1 MIAQRKA
8 ARRSKQ
14 KSAAQHTYDTVSYVL
29 DDRGKHEGRIARVWK
44 SDAFLIA
51 RPDPKLTMAEMLDI
65 TRINKRCRN
74 PIVHY
79 VLSWS
84 KEEHPTPE
92 QKENAIRRIVHDLD
106 CDELAWLAVEHS
118 GTSHEHVHLVINR
131 VHPLEARLKRF
142 DWDIK
147 KVTKAVA
154 QLNAEMGWKQ
164 MPGGPYDV
172 VNGEVRPAQRSPN
185 KVRVRGDSLNAERWN
200 DIEAPERAIERAWN
214 AARSASSWQMFH
226 RIIAQYGLRYTPY
239 RKGRANGATWELIR
253 TMPDGVLRT
262 EHRKASIIPAASL
275 SKMQKKLGDYEM
287 PSPETAKTLVPQPAV
302 ESPHRKAERA
312 AAAARE
318 AEEQREQQKLQEAE
332 RARRIETARRQKV
345 KEAAAEARRRE
356 RKRQRA
362 LREAEER
369 RRREQEQE
377 ARRRREQ
384 ELEATR
390 RREQELRQTLERYA
404 AEIGSLRTEV
414 LAETEKRRPSS
425 EALSALLRR
434 LDEFERKWRGTPAWQ
449 NDEAHPSAG
458 STEFEFTK
466 GLAQEWLE
474 ITQKEER
481 RKAAIRASRASTP
494 AQTASEDTKS
504 TYRGPTPGQVSEEPE
519 LEAPDILFTR

>member
-74 PIVHY
+74 PVVHY

-84 KEEHPTPE
+84 KQERPTPE

-275 SKMQKKLGDYEM
+275 SKMQKKLGDYKM
-287 PSPETAKTLVPQPAV
+287 PSPETANTLVPQPAV

-312 AAAARE
+312 AAAERE

-332 RARRIETARRQKV
+332 RARRIETARQQKAK
-345 KEAAAEARRRE
+345 KEAAEAERRE
-356 RKRQRA
+356 RKRQREQ
-362 LREAEER
+362 REAEER
-369 RRREQEQE
+369 RRREQERE
-377 ARRRREQ
+377 TCRRLEQ
-384 ELEATR
+384 EE
-390 RREQELRQTLERYA
+390 RQALERYA
-404 AEIGSLRTEV
+404 VEIKALRAEV

-434 LDEFERKWRGTPAWQ
+434 LDEFERKWRGTPAWR

-494 AQTASEDTKS
+494 AQTAPEDTKS
-504 TYRGPTPGQVSEEPE
+504 TYRGPTPGQASEEPE

>member
-74 PIVHY
+74 PVVHY

-84 KEEHPTPE
+84 KQERPTPDH
-92 QKENAIRRIVHDLD
+92 KENAIRRIVHDLD

-312 AAAARE
+312 AAAERD

-332 RARRIETARRQKV
+332 RARRIETARQQKEK
-345 KEAAAEARRRE
+345 KEAAEAERRE
-356 RKRQRA
+356 RKRQREQ
-362 LREAEER
+362 REAEER
-369 RRREQEQE
+369 RRREQERE
-377 ARRRREQ
+377 TCRRLEQ
-384 ELEATR
+384 EE
-390 RREQELRQTLERYA
+390 RQALERYA
-404 AEIGSLRTEV
+404 VEIKALRAEV

-434 LDEFERKWRGTPAWQ
+434 LDEFERKWRGTPAWR

-494 AQTASEDTKS
+494 AQTAQEDTKS
-504 TYRGPTPGQVSEEPE
+504 TYRGPTPEQESEEPE

>member
-74 PIVHY
+74 PVVHY

-84 KEEHPTPE
+84 KQERPTPE

-312 AAAARE
+312 AAAERE

-332 RARRIETARRQKV
+332 RARRIETARQQKAK
-345 KEAAAEARRRE
+345 KEVAEAE
-356 RKRQRA
+356 RKERERQRA
-362 LREAEER
+362 LREAEMT

-404 AEIGSLRTEV
+404 AEIGALRTEV

-425 EALSALLRR
+425 EALSACLRK
-434 LDEFERKWRGTPAWQ
+434 LDKFERKWRGTPAWQ

-474 ITQKEER
+474 ITQK
-481 RKAAIRASRASTP
+481 
-494 AQTASEDTKS
+494 
-504 TYRGPTPGQVSEEPE
+504 
-519 LEAPDILFTR
+519 

>member
-74 PIVHY
+74 PVVHY

-84 KEEHPTPE
+84 KQERPTPE

-312 AAAARE
+312 AAAERE

-332 RARRIETARRQKV
+332 RARRIETARQQKAK
-345 KEAAAEARRRE
+345 KEAAEAERRE
-356 RKRQRA
+356 RKRQREQ
-362 LREAEER
+362 REAEER
-369 RRREQEQE
+369 RRREQERE
-377 ARRRREQ
+377 TCRRLEQ
-384 ELEATR
+384 EE
-390 RREQELRQTLERYA
+390 RQTLERYA
-404 AEIGSLRTEV
+404 AEIGALRTEV

-425 EALSALLRR
+425 EALSACLRK
-434 LDEFERKWRGTPAWQ
+434 LDKFERKWRGTPAWQ

-458 STEFEFTK
+458 SAEFEFTK
-466 GLAQEWLE
+466 DLAEEWLE
-474 ITQKEER
+474 ITRREER

-494 AQTASEDTKS
+494 AQTAQEDTKS
-504 TYRGPTPGQVSEEPE
+504 TYRGPTPEQASEEPE

>member
-74 PIVHY
+74 PVVHY

-84 KEEHPTPE
+84 KQERPTPE

-131 VHPLEARLKRF
+131 VHPLDARLKRF

-312 AAAARE
+312 AAAERE

-332 RARRIETARRQKV
+332 RARRIETARQQKEK
-345 KEAAAEARRRE
+345 KEAAEAECRE
-356 RKRQRA
+356 RKRQREQ
-362 LREAEER
+362 REAEER
-369 RRREQEQE
+369 RRREQERE
-377 ARRRREQ
+377 TCRRLEQ
-384 ELEATR
+384 EE
-390 RREQELRQTLERYA
+390 RQALERYA
-404 AEIGSLRTEV
+404 VEIKALRAEV

-434 LDEFERKWRGTPAWQ
+434 LDEFERKWRGTPAWR

-494 AQTASEDTKS
+494 AQMAPEDTKS
-504 TYRGPTPGQVSEEPE
+504 TYRGPTPGQASEEPE

>member
-8 ARRSKQ
+8 TRRSKQ

-29 DDRGKHEGRIARVWK
+29 DDRGKHAGRIARVWK
-44 SDAFLIA
+44 SDAFLHM
-51 RPDPKLTMAEMLDI
+51 RPDPKLTLIEMLDI

-74 PIVHY
+74 PVVHY

-92 QKENAIRRIVHDLD
+92 QKEMAIRRIVHDLE

-118 GTSHEHVHLVINR
+118 GTEYEHVHLVINR
-131 VHPLEARLKRF
+131 VHPLEARLKRLGL
-142 DWDIK
+142 DIK
-147 KVTKAVA
+147 KAMKTVA
-154 QLNAEMGWKQ
+154 SINAEMGWKH
-164 MPGGPYDV
+164 MPGGSYEIVD
-172 VNGEVRPAQRSPN
+172 GEVRHAQGSPD
-185 KVRVRGDSLNAERWN
+185 KVRVRGGSLNTERWN
-200 DIEAPERAIERAWN
+200 DIEAPERVIERAWN
-214 AARSASSWQMFH
+214 AAKSASSWQIFH
-226 RIIAQYGLRYTPY
+226 RTIAEYGLSYTPY
-239 RKGRANGATWELIR
+239 RKGRANGAIWELQRIKD
-253 TMPDGVLRT
+253 DGTVLK
-262 EHRKASIIPAASL
+262 EHRKASVIPNASWM
-275 SKMQKKLGDYEM
+275 KMLKKLGEYEE
-287 PSPETAKTLVPQPAV
+287 PSLEAKEALALQPV
-302 ESPHRKAERA
+302 GESPHRKAVRA

-318 AEEQREQQKLQEAE
+318 AVERRKLQEQQEAE
-332 RARRIETARRQKV
+332 RRQKE

-356 RKRQRA
+356 RERQRA
-362 LREAEER
+362 LREAVMT

-404 AEIGSLRTEV
+404 TEIGALRTEV
-414 LAETEKRRPSS
+414 QAETEKRRPSS
-425 EALSALLRR
+425 EALSACLRK
-434 LDEFERKWRGTPAWQ
+434 LDKFERKWRGTPAWQ

-494 AQTASEDTKS
+494 AQTAPKKDRKS
-504 TYRGPTPGQVSEEPE
+504 TRLNSSHPVISYAVFCLKKKRKAHV
-519 LEAPDILFTR
+519 

>member
-74 PIVHY
+74 PVVHY

-84 KEEHPTPE
+84 KQERPTPE

-312 AAAARE
+312 AAAERE

-332 RARRIETARRQKV
+332 RARRIETARQQKAK
-345 KEAAAEARRRE
+345 KEAAEAERRE
-356 RKRQRA
+356 RKRQREQ
-362 LREAEER
+362 REAEER
-369 RRREQEQE
+369 RRREQERE
-377 ARRRREQ
+377 TCRRLEQ
-384 ELEATR
+384 EE
-390 RREQELRQTLERYA
+390 RQALERYA
-404 AEIGSLRTEV
+404 VEIKALRAEV

-434 LDEFERKWRGTPAWQ
+434 LDEFERKWRGTPAWR

-458 STEFEFTK
+458 STEFGFTK
-466 GLAQEWLE
+466 NLTQEWLE
-474 ITQKEER
+474 ITQREER
-481 RKAAIRASRASTP
+481 RKPAIRASQTP
-494 AQTASEDTKS
+494 TPVQPAPEDTKS
-504 TYRGPTPGQVSEEPE
+504 TYRGPTPGQASEEPE

>member
-74 PIVHY
+74 PVVHY

-84 KEEHPTPE
+84 KQERPTPE
-92 QKENAIRRIVHDLD
+92 QKESAIRRIVHDLD

-172 VNGEVRPAQRSPN
+172 VNGEVRPAQRSPD

-239 RKGRANGATWELIR
+239 QKGRANGATWELIR

-312 AAAARE
+312 AAAERE

-332 RARRIETARRQKV
+332 RARRIETARQQKAK
-345 KEAAAEARRRE
+345 KEAAEAECRE
-356 RKRQRA
+356 RKRQREQ
-362 LREAEER
+362 REAEER
-369 RRREQEQE
+369 RRREQERE
-377 ARRRREQ
+377 TCRRLEQ
-384 ELEATR
+384 EE
-390 RREQELRQTLERYA
+390 RQALERYA
-404 AEIGSLRTEV
+404 VEIKALRTEV

-434 LDEFERKWRGTPAWQ
+434 LDEFERKWRGTPAWR

-494 AQTASEDTKS
+494 AQMAPEDTKS
-504 TYRGPTPGQVSEEPE
+504 TYRGPTPGQASEEPE

>member
-74 PIVHY
+74 PVVHY

-84 KEEHPTPE
+84 KQERPTPE

-312 AAAARE
+312 AAAERE

-332 RARRIETARRQKV
+332 RARRIETARQQKEK
-345 KEAAAEARRRE
+345 KEAAEAERRE
-356 RKRQRA
+356 RKRQREQ
-362 LREAEER
+362 REAEER

-404 AEIGSLRTEV
+404 AEIGALRTEV

-425 EALSALLRR
+425 EALSACLRK
-434 LDEFERKWRGTPAWQ
+434 LDKFERKWRGTPAWQ

-494 AQTASEDTKS
+494 AQTAPEDTKS
-504 TYRGPTPGQVSEEPE
+504 TYRGPTPGQASEEPE

>member
-29 DDRGKHEGRIARVWK
+29 NDRGKHEGRIARVWK

-74 PIVHY
+74 PVVHY

-92 QKENAIRRIVHDLD
+92 QKEMAIRRIVHDLD

-302 ESPHRKAERA
+302 EIPHRKAERA
-312 AAAARE
+312 AAAERE

-332 RARRIETARRQKV
+332 RARRIETARQQKEK
-345 KEAAAEARRRE
+345 KEAAEAERRE
-356 RKRQRA
+356 RKRQREQ
-362 LREAEER
+362 REAEER
-369 RRREQEQE
+369 RRREQERE
-377 ARRRREQ
+377 TCRRLEQ
-384 ELEATR
+384 EE
-390 RREQELRQTLERYA
+390 RQALERYA
-404 AEIGSLRTEV
+404 VEIKALRAEV

-425 EALSALLRR
+425 EVLNALLWK

-494 AQTASEDTKS
+494 AQTAPEDTKS
-504 TYRGPTPGQVSEEPE
+504 TYRGPTPGQASEEPE